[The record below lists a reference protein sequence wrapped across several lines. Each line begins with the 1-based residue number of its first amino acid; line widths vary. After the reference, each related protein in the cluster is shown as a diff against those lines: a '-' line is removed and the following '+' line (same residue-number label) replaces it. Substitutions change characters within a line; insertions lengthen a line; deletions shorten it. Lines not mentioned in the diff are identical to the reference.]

1 MGCVRAFS
9 VSWDCS
15 DPNEGDVAR
24 TLEGRLS
31 REGEQ
36 CIVIPLV
43 LEIVRGGKF
52 SMTDAALCSAGACC
66 DVAKQWLAG
75 DS

>member
-1 MGCVRAFS
+1 MG
-9 VSWDCS
+9 
-15 DPNEGDVAR
+15 E
-24 TLEGRLS
+24 
-31 REGEQ
+31 EQ

-43 LEIVRGGKF
+43 LEIVRGEEF
-52 SMTDAALCSAGACC
+52 SMTDAALFSAGACY